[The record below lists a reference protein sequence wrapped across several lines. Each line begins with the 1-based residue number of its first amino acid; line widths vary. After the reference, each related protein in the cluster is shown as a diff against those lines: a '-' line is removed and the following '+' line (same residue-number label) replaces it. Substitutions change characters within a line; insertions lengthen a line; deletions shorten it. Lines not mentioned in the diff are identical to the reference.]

1 MVLKRF
7 CIYPCMFLLFICM
20 IRVETIHAQDFS
32 RQNGTSYL
40 QPLSDDSLR
49 YAWNLYELSLDCL
62 EKGYPSLFFESSKE
76 AERVFNL
83 RKYRAISRQNLEV
96 FLRNL
101 EIYFSENR
109 LLIDK
114 DEGNNLR
121 GDVIFNLLGTGV
133 TLNQVY
139 TVLEY
144 RFEKSDTTFSFY
156 SGWFEKYKAR
166 YLADY
171 SLYEVR
177 KGTLQEALVTCEE
190 ALAVAQYYD
199 TVRIAEVSCQKRVIQ
214 YLMRPFPN
222 DAQETIRGLKKLVSP
237 AFTKD
242 KILREGNMPLFYL
255 YGTQIARIY
264 EEQGNV
270 EQAFRTYRLL
280 LEEIR
285 KYLESDFP
293 YLLPEE
299 RSEIG
304 LLLQYYL
311 DAVQSFSLRH
321 IGYKPVGELLFDH
334 SLLKEGLLA
343 IHPSP
348 VAMAGKN
355 RHPLVLTLQEA
366 IDSLYRSPDYY
377 LLPGDSCYFRKFR
390 LQTDLIELKRKQ
402 VSVVK
407 ESGLNDSVS
416 MQLKDWKS
424 VQNYLEPHEAIIK
437 IVDLPLDVFD
447 RQYLALVL
455 TSDSS
460 SPKVVLLPRKLELF
474 RIGLKH
480 QRGQRIWK
488 PIRKYLKHSTE
499 IYLCL
504 EGELMDFSWNNISYR
519 KEKLLD
525 SYDIHSLL
533 SVKDFVRLKSDKTN
547 GENVAVHTLYG
558 FGGAY
563 FSSHSISKGKRG
575 QGVPYLAG
583 SRKELYNIDAM
594 LPETWKSHLFLG
606 HEANKPNFLRLSSR
620 IVPHSVIHIATHGFS
635 LQHDDNIT
643 DGRIVSFEE
652 FPFIGSNAYQDPM
665 MRNGFL
671 LTGAN
676 RYWNKPVPY
685 NAMDSGIVT
694 AHDVSQ
700 MNLYGTDLVILSS
713 CQSAA
718 GEMMDGEGVYGLV
731 RAFKVAGAQA
741 VMANFNPISDEK
753 TVLFITTFYR
763 HWIGGDSMF
772 DAFCRTQRELMESNP
787 EDEFLWSGF
796 VLFE

>member
-7 CIYPCMFLLFICM
+7 CVYPYMLLLFICM
-20 IRVETIHAQDFS
+20 VKVDNICAQDFS
-32 RQNGTSYL
+32 KLNGTLYL

-49 YAWNLYELSLDCL
+49 YAWNLYMLSLDCL

-83 RKYRAISRQNLEV
+83 EKYRGVSRQNLEIL
-96 FLRNL
+96 LRSL
-101 EIYFSENR
+101 EIYFTENR

-402 VSVVK
+402 VSIMRKV
-407 ESGLNDSVS
+407 GLDDSVS
-416 MQLKDWKS
+416 TQLEDWKS
-424 VQNYLEPHEAIIK
+424 LRERLESHEAIVK
-437 IVDLPLDVFD
+437 IVDLPLDLFD
-447 RQYLALVL
+447 RQYAALVV

-460 SPKVVLLPRKLELF
+460 SPEVVLLPRKRELF
-474 RIGLKH
+474 RISLKH
-480 QRGQRIWK
+480 QQEQKIWE
-488 PIRKYLKHSTE
+488 PIQQYLNHRTE

-504 EGELMDFSWNNISYR
+504 EGELVSLGWNNISY
-519 KEKLLD
+519 KKKKLLD
-525 SYDIHSLL
+525 VYDIHSLL
-533 SVKDFVRLKSDKTN
+533 SIKDFVRLKSDETD
-547 GENVAVHTLYG
+547 GGNVPERTLYG

-563 FSSHSISKGKRG
+563 FSSQSISGGKRG
-575 QGVPYLAG
+575 QGVPYLPG
-583 SRKELYNIDAM
+583 SREELCCVDTM
-594 LPETWKSHLFLG
+594 LPEEWKSYLYLG
-606 HEANKPNFLRLSSR
+606 HEANKSNFLRLSFG

-635 LQHDDNIT
+635 LQHDGNIP
-643 DGRIVSFEE
+643 DGRIVSFKE
-652 FPFIGSNAYQDPM
+652 FPFIGSSAYRDPM

-676 RYWNKPVPY
+676 RYWNRTVPY
-685 NAMDSGIVT
+685 DAMDSGIVT

-700 MNLYGTDLVILSS
+700 MNLFGTDLVVLSA
-713 CQSAA
+713 CRSAA
-718 GEMMDGEGVYGLV
+718 GETRAGEGLYGLV
-731 RAFKVAGAQA
+731 RAFKVAGVRA

>member
-32 RQNGTSYL
+32 KQNGIPCL
-40 QPLSDDSLR
+40 QPLPDDSLQ
-49 YAWNLYELSLDCL
+49 YAWSLYNLSLDCL
-62 EKGYPSLFFESSKE
+62 ENGYPSLFFELSKE

-83 RKYRAISRQNLEV
+83 KKYRAVSRENLEIL
-96 FLRNL
+96 LRNL
-101 EIYFSENR
+101 EIYISENR

-114 DEGNNLR
+114 DEGNHLR

-139 TVLEY
+139 VILEY

-156 SGWFEKYKAR
+156 SGWFEKCKAR

-171 SLYEVR
+171 SLYEVK

-190 ALAVAQYYD
+190 ALAVAQCYD
-199 TVRIAEVSCQKRVIQ
+199 TVRITEVSCQKQVIQ
-214 YLMRPFPN
+214 YLMQPFPDN
-222 DAQETIRGLKKLVSP
+222 AQKTVDGLKKLVSP
-237 AFTKD
+237 VFTKD
-242 KILREGNMPLFYL
+242 TILREGNMPLFYL
-255 YGTQIARIY
+255 YGMQIARIY
-264 EEQGNV
+264 EEQGNI
-270 EQAFRTYRLL
+270 EQALRTYRLL
-280 LEEIR
+280 LKEIR
-285 KYLESDFP
+285 KYLNPDFP

-311 DAVQSFSLRH
+311 DTIQSFSLRH

-348 VAMAGKN
+348 VAMTGKS
-355 RHPLVLTLQEA
+355 RHPFVLTLQEV

-390 LQTDLIELKRKQ
+390 LQTDLMELKRKQ
-402 VSVVK
+402 ISIMR
-407 ESGLNDSVS
+407 EMGLDDSVS
-416 MQLKDWKS
+416 MQQEDWRS
-424 VQNYLEPHEAIIK
+424 VRDYLEPHEAIVK

-447 RQYLALVL
+447 RQYIALVL

-460 SPKVVLLPRKLELF
+460 SPKVVLLPRKQELF

-488 PIRKYLKHSTE
+488 PIRRYLKHSTE

-504 EGELMDFSWNNISYR
+504 EGELMDLSWNNISYG
-519 KEKLLD
+519 KKKLLD
-525 SYDIHSLL
+525 VYDIHSLL
-533 SVKDFVRLKSDKTN
+533 SIKDFVRLKSDKTN
-547 GENVAVHTLYG
+547 GENMAGHTLYG

-563 FSSHSISKGKRG
+563 FLSHSISKGKRG
-575 QGVPYLAG
+575 QGVPYLPG
-583 SRKELYNIDAM
+583 SREELCSIDTV
-594 LPETWKSHLFLG
+594 LPEVWKSHLFLG
-606 HEANKPNFLRLSSR
+606 HEANKPNFLHLSSR
-620 IVPHSVIHIATHGFS
+620 LVSHSVIHIATHGFS
-635 LQHDDNIT
+635 LQYDESIP
-643 DGRIVSFEE
+643 DGRIVSFKE
-652 FPFIGSNAYQDPM
+652 FPFIGSSAYQDPM

-685 NAMDSGIVT
+685 DAMDSGIVT

-700 MNLYGTDLVILSS
+700 MNLFGTDLVVLST
-713 CQSAA
+713 CKSAA
-718 GEMMDGEGVYGLV
+718 GETRAGEGLYGLV
-731 RAFKVAGAQA
+731 RAFKVAGVRA
-741 VMANFNPISDEK
+741 VLANFNDISDTK

-763 HWIGGDSMF
+763 HWIEGGSMF
-772 DAFCRTQRELMESNP
+772 EAFCRTQRELMESNP
-787 EDEFLWSGF
+787 EDEFLWGGF

>member
-1 MVLKRF
+1 MNTDLLD
-7 CIYPCMFLLFICM
+7 FLLESNIEYNLN
-20 IRVETIHAQDFS
+20 VDLKKKTWIH
-32 RQNGTSYL
+32 
-40 QPLSDDSLR
+40 
-49 YAWNLYELSLDCL
+49 
-62 EKGYPSLFFESSKE
+62 
-76 AERVFNL
+76 
-83 RKYRAISRQNLEV
+83 
-96 FLRNL
+96 
-101 EIYFSENR
+101 
-109 LLIDK
+109 
-114 DEGNNLR
+114 R
-121 GDVIFNLLGTGV
+121 GG
-133 TLNQVY
+133 
-139 TVLEY
+139 
-144 RFEKSDTTFSFY
+144 
-156 SGWFEKYKAR
+156 
-166 YLADY
+166 
-171 SLYEVR
+171 
-177 KGTLQEALVTCEE
+177 
-190 ALAVAQYYD
+190 
-199 TVRIAEVSCQKRVIQ
+199 IAEVYILPKNALQLEDLVRFLYKKSIRFLLVGHTSNIYILNSTNIPVVVSTIKCRNYEINEDHIICEAGVGVINLSTKLINEGVEGFEYLTCLPGTIAAAVINNSSCKSNSISKLLISADVILKDGTKATFFPSDFGFSYRSSLLKRKEI
-214 YLMRPFPN
+214 
-222 DAQETIRGLKKLVSP
+222 EGTIISVVLKKNVGDSEY
-237 AFTKD
+237 
-242 KILREGNMPLFYL
+242 LRKEAIINATDRKQRLDGAAKNLGCTVNRIFSLGRMPLFYL
-255 YGTQIARIY
+255 YGAQIARIY

-447 RQYLALVL
+447 RQYVALIL

-504 EGELMDFSWNNISYR
+504 EGEPMDFSWNNISYR

-606 HEANKPNFLRLSSR
+606 HEANKSNFLRLSAG
-620 IVPHSVIHIATHGFS
+620 VAPHSIVHIATHGFS
-635 LQHDDNIT
+635 LLYDESIP
-643 DGRIVSFEE
+643 DGRIVSFKEL
-652 FPFIGSNAYQDPM
+652 PLIGSNAYPDPM

-685 NAMDSGIVT
+685 DAMDSGIVT